1 VTGAT
6 ERVLA
11 RLKKVGF
18 ETRIGGA
25 TPFGEELP
33 LVTGVAW
40 ETRTAQLA
48 LVAESEG
55 TVEDVLWRQLLF
67 AGSGIRRHLSS
78 DAPSAFGTPV
88 ILAIVDPAGEKQ
100 IRKLTEGLAKD
111 YAVFGRVDI
120 NLVLE
125 EHLVDVEKLDDALAP
140 LLPRCRLLLG
150 KEISRQEVHRF
161 WAELRDNVEE
171 AAGKL
176 DDSFGASRQA
186 AGRDGA
192 DMLIGDSAESK
203 ELPSLAPVR
212 ELKLS
217 NFRSIKELEVSLSDV
232 NIVHGPNGGGKTSI
246 VEAMELGWAGTSQR
260 RDGAKASEYAKHLP
274 GNGEGEFTIEVD
286 GRFVQKISEREEAEL
301 RRCVLTHEAMTNLV
315 SEEPKERFEGLLTVT
330 GLEIP
335 DLDARTKELA
345 KTAKSNADVALQAAG
360 IAPLARTDSPGL
372 KHLQGALRS
381 NFLRDFS
388 ALPELGIVEKTLASV
403 SGGRYSPRKR
413 SGEEELGEQLE
424 RADTA
429 VAEAAGQHIGDDAV
443 MAALDEAAKSVDALL
458 ATHLEAAGAAWRLL
472 EGLKSSRD
480 TSGDAQVRGV
490 LPEDAADGPIR
501 VDLAARWLNHA
512 RGLSQAAD
520 RFREEAAAISDEE
533 WAERLVDYAD
543 AVDRASARA
552 PDAELERLSQPRQ
565 RPQARQ
571 AAEVVEPKTYEA
583 AGFSDVPPDPEAIP
597 APLRELAEV
606 LQAHGNGLREIH
618 NQLKEHPARYF
629 GAHREVVMDAIC
641 RFELAR
647 TMRRG
652 GPILETSERIVSELL
667 DERLA
672 PVVRELVGAIVRFE
686 WYFKPLQM
694 STGGKQIV
702 FGGLATDRS
711 DLDAR
716 LVLNSAEQT
725 VLGVAWFLGLHMLQ
739 PKKRR
744 RVLILDDPTSGFD
757 NTNQAGFASTLRAF
771 VRLLEPEQM
780 VITTHDDAV
789 AAVLAEEFAVVDDWP
804 GSVARLRFQ
813 RNGDDFSTVAVEEGS
828 DRKRAVESEIGRL
841 GLPEDAPAVG

>member
-1 VTGAT
+1 MTGAT

-11 RLKKVGF
+11 RLKRVGF
-18 ETRIGGA
+18 DTRIGGA

-40 ETRTAQLA
+40 EKRTAQLA
-48 LVAESEG
+48 LIAESEG
-55 TVEDVLWRQLLF
+55 SVDDVLWRQLLF

-78 DAPSAFGTPV
+78 DAPSAFGTPL

-111 YAVFGRVDI
+111 YAVFSRVDI

-125 EHLVDVEKLDDALAP
+125 EHLADAEKLDDALAP
-140 LLPRCRLLLG
+140 LLPRCRSLLG
-150 KEISRQEVHRF
+150 KEISRQEVQRF

-171 AAGKL
+171 AAGEL
-176 DDSFGASRQA
+176 SDSFGASRQA

-192 DMLIGDSAESK
+192 DMLIGNSAESK
-203 ELPSLAPVR
+203 DLPSPAPVR

-217 NFRSIKELEVSLSDV
+217 NFRSIKEIKVSLSDV

-260 RDGAKASEYAKHLP
+260 RNGAKPSEYAKHLP

-286 GRFVQKISEREEAEL
+286 GRPVQKVSEREEAEL

-315 SEEPKERFEGLLTVT
+315 SEEPKERFEGLLAVT

-345 KTAKSNADVALQAAG
+345 KTAKSNADIALQAAG

-372 KHLQGALRS
+372 KHLQEALS
-381 NFLRDFS
+381 SDFLRNFS

-403 SGGRYSPRKR
+403 SGGCYRPREW
-413 SGEEELGEQLE
+413 SGKEALREQLG
-424 RADTA
+424 RADTV
-429 VAEAAGQHIGDDAV
+429 VADAAGQHVGDDAIV
-443 MAALDEAAKSVDALL
+443 TVLDETAKTVDALL
-458 ATHLEAAGAAWRLL
+458 AAHLEAAGAARQLL
-472 EGLKSSRD
+472 EGLQSSSD
-480 TSGDAQVRGV
+480 ASDDKQMPGD
-490 LPEDAADGPIR
+490 LPEDAAEGPIR
-501 VDLAARWLNHA
+501 VDLAARWLNHS
-512 RGLSQAAD
+512 RGLSQAAH
-520 RFREEAAAISDEE
+520 RFREEADAISDEE
-533 WAERLVDYAD
+533 WARRLVAYAD
-543 AVDRASARA
+543 AVERASASA
-552 PDAELERLSQPRQ
+552 PDAELEQLSQPRQ
-565 RPQARQ
+565 RPQAGKV
-571 AAEVVEPKTYEA
+571 AEVEPKTYEA
-583 AGFSDVPPDPEAIP
+583 AGFSDVPADPEAIAP
-597 APLRELAEV
+597 PLRELAEV
-606 LQAHGNGLREIH
+606 LQAHGNGLREIR
-618 NQLKEHPARYF
+618 NQLKEHPARRC
-629 GAHREVVMDAIC
+629 GAHREEVMDAIC

-667 DERLA
+667 DDRLA
-672 PVVRELVGAIVRFE
+672 PVVRELVGAMVRFE

-694 STGGKQIV
+694 STGGKRIV
-702 FGGLATDRS
+702 FGGLATDRA

-739 PKKRR
+739 PKERR

-757 NTNQAGFASTLRAF
+757 NTNQAGFASTLRAL

-789 AAVLAEEFAVVDDWP
+789 AAVLAEELAVVDDWP
-804 GSVARLRFQ
+804 RSVARLRFH
-813 RNGDDFSTVAVEEGS
+813 RNEDDFSTVAVEEGS
-828 DRKRAVESEIGRL
+828 ERQRTVESEIGRL

>member
-6 ERVLA
+6 ERVLM

-18 ETRIGGA
+18 ETRSGGA

-40 ETRTAQLA
+40 EKRTAQLA
-48 LVAESEG
+48 LVVESEG
-55 TVEDVLWRQLLF
+55 TVDDILWRQLLF
-67 AGSGIRRHLSS
+67 AGSGIRHHLSS
-78 DAPSAFGTPV
+78 DAPSAFGTPL
-88 ILAIVDPAGEKQ
+88 ILAIVDPKGEKQ
-100 IRKLTEGLAKD
+100 IRRLTEGLAKD
-111 YAVFGRVDI
+111 YAVFSRIDI

-125 EHLVDVEKLDDALAP
+125 EHLADPEKLDDALAP
-140 LLPRCRLLLG
+140 LLPRCRSLLG
-150 KEISRQEVHRF
+150 KEISRQEVQRF

-171 AAGKL
+171 AAGEL
-176 DDSFGASRQA
+176 SDSFGSARQA

-203 ELPSLAPVR
+203 ELPSPAPVR
-212 ELKLS
+212 KLKLS
-217 NFRSIKELEVSLSDV
+217 NFRSIKEMEISLSDV
-232 NIVHGPNGGGKTSI
+232 NVVHGPNGGGKTSV

-260 RDGAKASEYAKHLP
+260 RDGAKPSEYAEHLP
-274 GNGEGEFTIEVD
+274 GNGEGEFTVEVD
-286 GRFVQKISEREEAEL
+286 GRLVQKVSEREETEL

-345 KTAKSNADVALQAAG
+345 KTAKSNADAALVAAG
-360 IAPLARTDSPGL
+360 IAPLARTDSRGL
-372 KHLQGALRS
+372 EHLEGALRS
-381 NFLRDFS
+381 DFLRDFS
-388 ALPELGIVEKTLASV
+388 ALPELGIVEKTLASA
-403 SGGRYSPRKR
+403 SGGCYSPREWPGKQAL
-413 SGEEELGEQLE
+413 EMQLE
-424 RADTA
+424 KADA
-429 VAEAAGQHIGDDAV
+429 VVAEAAGQHVGDDAV
-443 MAALDEAAKSVDALL
+443 VVVLDEVAKTVETLL
-458 ATHLEAAGAAWRLL
+458 AAHLEAAGAARRLL
-472 EGLKSSRD
+472 EGLQS
-480 TSGDAQVRGV
+480 SGDAPNGAQVHAD
-490 LPEDAADGPIR
+490 LPEDDKEGPIR

-512 RGLSQAAD
+512 RGLSQAAE
-520 RFREEAAAISDEE
+520 RFREEADGISDEE
-533 WAERLVDYAD
+533 WSELLVDYAD

-552 PDAELERLSQPRQ
+552 PDAELERLSRPRQ

-571 AAEVVEPKTYEA
+571 APDVEPKTYEA
-583 AGFSDVPPDPEAIP
+583 AGFSDTPADPDAI
-597 APLRELAEV
+597 ATPLRELAEL
-606 LQAHGNGLREIH
+606 LQAHGNGLREIR
-618 NQLKEHPARYF
+618 NRLKKHPARGY
-629 GAHREVVMDAIC
+629 GTHREAVMDAIC

-667 DERLA
+667 DDRLA
-672 PVVRELVGAIVRFE
+672 PVVRELVGAMVRFE

-694 STGGKQIV
+694 STGKKRIV
-702 FGGLATDRS
+702 FGGLATDRA

-739 PKKRR
+739 PEKRR

-757 NTNQAGFASTLRAF
+757 NANQAGFASTLRAF
-771 VRLLEPEQM
+771 VRLLKPEQ
-780 VITTHDDAV
+780 VVVTTHDDAV
-789 AAVLAEEFAVVDDWP
+789 AAVLAEELAVVEDWP
-804 GSVARLRFQ
+804 RSVARLRFQ
-813 RNGDDFSTVAVEEGS
+813 RDENDFSTFSVEDCS
-828 DRKRAVESEIGRL
+828 NKARKFEPETRRL